1 VAKHHRDDYRVHAPA
16 AELGGDGV
24 AHVVQPRCRVQPGFA
39 GEAFERAGERVRVD
53 EEPIPAVAHER
64 ERPAELVERVTP
76 SRAQGGSPPQLFASV
91 QPDPLKG
98 EGGKLNDPT

>member
-53 EEPIPAVAHER
+53 EEPIPTVAHER

-76 SRAQGGSPPQLFASV
+76 SRSESGSPLHLLASV
-91 QPDPLKG
+91 PPDPLLG
-98 EGGKLNDPT
+98 EGGKLKDPA